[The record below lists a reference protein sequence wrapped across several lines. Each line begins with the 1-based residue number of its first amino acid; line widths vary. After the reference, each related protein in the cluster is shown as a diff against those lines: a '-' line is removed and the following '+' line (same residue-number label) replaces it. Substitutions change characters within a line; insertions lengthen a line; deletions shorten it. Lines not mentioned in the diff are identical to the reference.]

1 MGAFRLV
8 QYEFHQADRISVT
21 VATIPT
27 PFSPLVT
34 TRP

>member
-8 QYEFHQADRISVT
+8 QYEFRQTDRISVT
-21 VATIPT
+21 VAIIPT
-27 PFSPLVT
+27 SFSPIIA

>member
-27 PFSPLVT
+27 SFSPSIA